1 MRPVKKPGTQYME
14 SLQTIIRQ
22 PSRVVIVTHKNP
34 DGDALGSTLALA
46 AVLTRL
52 MHNVTVVLPNDYPP
66 VFNFLTG
73 IEKVVIGEMR
83 PDEAVTAFEKAD
95 LIFCLDFNAL
105 DRIDRFGLDV
115 MASRATKILIDHH
128 IDPEPFADHIIS
140 KPEASS
146 TAELIYDFLLDM
158 GLEKYI
164 DTAVAEALYTGIL
177 MDTGSF
183 RYATNPRVFE
193 ISAALKRLGMD
204 DYMLQIRLFN
214 SMTEKQLKLLGYC
227 LANRMELMSE
237 YQAGIIWLDREDY
250 KNWSIGRGDTEGIVN
265 YILMV
270 RNMKLAVFISEQ
282 QNVTKLSFRSKGT
295 VNVQEICNQYFN
307 GGGHRNAAGGQMKAN
322 IADTLA
328 KVKEIIPLTMNVYQ
342 YQHEQ

>member
-1 MRPVKKPGTQYME
+1 MD
-14 SLQTIIRQ
+14 SLHQLIRQ

-46 AVLTRL
+46 AVLNRL
-52 MHNVTVVLPNDYPP
+52 LHNVTVVLPNEYPP

-73 IEKVVIGEMR
+73 IEKVIIGEMR
-83 PDEAVTAFEKAD
+83 PEEAVEAFEKANI
-95 LIFCLDFNAL
+95 IFCLDFNSL

-115 MASRATKILIDHH
+115 MASRALKVLIDHH

-140 KPEASS
+140 NPQASS
-146 TAELIYDFLLDM
+146 TAELLYDFLVDM
-158 GLEKYI
+158 GLDKYI
-164 DTAVAEALYTGIL
+164 DVPIAESLYTGIL

-183 RYATNPRVFE
+183 RYGTNPRVFE
-193 ISAALKRLGMD
+193 IAAALKRSGMD

-214 SMTEKQLKLLGYC
+214 SLTEKQLKLIGHC

-237 YQAGIIWLDREDY
+237 YQAGIIWLDKEDY

-270 RNMKLAVFISEQ
+270 RNMKMAVFITEQ
-282 QNVTKLSFRSKGT
+282 QNVTKLSFRSKGNI
-295 VNVQEICNQYFN
+295 NVQEICHQYFN
-307 GGGHRNAAGGQMKAN
+307 GGGHRNAAGGQLKAN
-322 IADTLA
+322 IHDTLA
-328 KVKEIIPLTMNVYQ
+328 RVKEIIPQTMNAYQ
-342 YQHEQ
+342 LQHES

>member
-1 MRPVKKPGTQYME
+1 MD
-14 SLQTIIRQ
+14 SLYQLMRQ

-46 AVLTRL
+46 AVLRKL
-52 MHNVTVVLPNDYPP
+52 MHTVTVVLPNDFPP
-66 VFNFLTG
+66 LFNFLPG
-73 IEKVVIGEMR
+73 IDKVIIGEMN
-83 PDEAVTAFEKAD
+83 PEDAMAAFEKAEI
-95 LIFCLDFNAL
+95 IFCLDFNSL

-115 MASRATKILIDHH
+115 MASRAVKILIDHH

-140 KPEASS
+140 KTEASS
-146 TAELIYDFLLDM
+146 TAELVYDFLVDHS
-158 GLEKYI
+158 LEKYI
-164 DTAVAEALYTGIL
+164 DLQIAEALYTGIL

-183 RYATNPRVFE
+183 RYATNPHVFE
-193 ISAALKRLGMD
+193 IASALKRLGMD

-214 SMTEKQLKLLGYC
+214 SMTEKQLKLLGHC

-237 YQAGIIWLDREDY
+237 FQAGIIWLNKDDY

-282 QNVTKLSFRSKGT
+282 QNVTKLSFRSKGNI
-295 VNVQEICNQYFN
+295 NVQEICHTYFN
-307 GGGHRNAAGGQMKAN
+307 GGGHRNASGGQIKASVEE
-322 IADTLA
+322 TLA
-328 KVKEIIPLTMNVYQ
+328 KVKEIIPLTMNIYQ
-342 YQHEQ
+342 LQHEQ

>member
-1 MRPVKKPGTQYME
+1 ME
-14 SLQTIIRQ
+14 SLHQLIRQ

-46 AVLTRL
+46 AVLNRL
-52 MHNVTVVLPNDYPP
+52 LHNVTIILPNEYPP
-66 VFNFLTG
+66 VFNFLPG
-73 IEKVVIGEMR
+73 IEKAVIGEMH
-83 PDEAVTAFEKAD
+83 PEQAVEAFEKAD
-95 LIFCLDFNAL
+95 IIFCLDFNAL

-115 MASRATKILIDHH
+115 MASRAVKILIDHH
-128 IDPEPFADHIIS
+128 IDPEPFADHQIS
-140 KPEASS
+140 TPEASS
-146 TAELIYDFLLDM
+146 TSELLYDFLIDL
-158 GLEKYI
+158 GLEKYL
-164 DTAVAEALYTGIL
+164 DVNVAEALYTGIL

-193 ISAALKRLGMD
+193 IAGALKKLGMD

-214 SMTEKQLKLLGYC
+214 SMTEKQLKLLGHC

-237 YQAGIIWLDREDY
+237 YQAGIIWLDKEDY

-282 QNVTKLSFRSKGT
+282 QNITKLSFRSKGNI
-295 VNVQEICNQYFN
+295 NVQEICHQYFN
-307 GGGHRNAAGGQMKAN
+307 GGGHRNAAGGQLKAS
-322 IADTLA
+322 ISETLA
-328 KVKEIIPLTMNVYQ
+328 KVKSIIPQTMNAYQ
-342 YQHEQ
+342 LQHEQ

>member
-1 MRPVKKPGTQYME
+1 MD
-14 SLQTIIRQ
+14 SLHQLIRQ

-46 AVLTRL
+46 AVLSRL
-52 MHNVTVVLPNDYPP
+52 LHNVTVILPNEFPP
-66 VFNFLTG
+66 VFNFLPG
-73 IEKVVIGEMR
+73 IEKVIIGEMR
-83 PDEAVTAFEKAD
+83 PDEAVDAFEKAD
-95 LIFCLDFNAL
+95 IIFCLDFNSL
-105 DRIDRFGLDV
+105 DRIDRFALDV
-115 MASRATKILIDHH
+115 MASRAVKILIDHH

-140 KPEASS
+140 NPKASS
-146 TAELIYDFLLDM
+146 TAELLYDFMIEM

-164 DTAVAEALYTGIL
+164 DTPVAEALYTGIL

-183 RYATNPRVFE
+183 RYGTNPRVFE
-193 ISAALKRLGMD
+193 IAAALKRTGMD

-214 SMTEKQLKLLGYC
+214 SMTEKQLKLLGHC

-237 YQAGIIWLDREDY
+237 YQAGIIWLDKEDY
-250 KNWSIGRGDTEGIVN
+250 KTWSIGRGDTEGIVN

-282 QNVTKLSFRSKGT
+282 QNVTKLSFRSKGNI
-295 VNVQEICNQYFN
+295 NVQEICHQFFN

-322 IADTLA
+322 IQETLA
-328 KVKEIIPLTMNVYQ
+328 RVKEIIPQTMNAYQ
-342 YQHEQ
+342 LQHES